1 MRIGI
6 FADVHDHLD
15 NLRLAVEFFNARQCA
30 AVIFA
35 GDLVSTFAVPP
46 LRKLNCPFYGCFGDN
61 EGNRPGLLAGMSIVG
76 ELRDAPAL
84 YTLPDGTRIVVMHM
98 ERQLRGFDEPFDVA
112 VDRSR
117 RLLLSLL
124 RQHVVEDLAAGRE
137 QQPLDLQVGRLRRLL
152 FECVHN
158 PVSHDRIFDFRFAR
172 RHRPPPWFSSH
183 HSHHRHDPTPG
194 SSESDVCT
202 CAGGS
207 NPHPTPG
214 PPGRASSGFAAT
226 RRGARRARRA
236 PLAGRG

>member
-35 GDLVSTFAVPP
+35 GDLVSTFTVPP

-112 VDRSR
+112 VCGHTHKPVIARD
-117 RLLLSLL
+117 
-124 RQHVVEDLAAGRE
+124 E
-137 QQPLDLQVGRLRRLL
+137 QGRLWINPGETSGWTFRRPTVALL
-152 FECVHN
+152 ETATMSAEIVPLQGE
-158 PVSHDRIFDFRFAR
+158 PVEQ
-172 RHRPPPWFSSH
+172 P
-183 HSHHRHDPTPG
+183 
-194 SSESDVCT
+194 
-202 CAGGS
+202 
-207 NPHPTPG
+207 
-214 PPGRASSGFAAT
+214 
-226 RRGARRARRA
+226 
-236 PLAGRG
+236 